1 MNVEVTGYIDACD
14 DGTLLGWAARPGD
27 PAPVTVEVLCDGVV
41 LGSAIARLYREDLKA
56 AGIGDGRHGFSF
68 AVPSATRARGS
79 YFLEAR
85 AAQSG
90 TPLGNSPYGV
100 LEDPARPF
108 RGGGAA
114 LRRFVAAQYCAG
126 EGLEIGALH
135 RPMPL
140 PDGARAR
147 YIDSFDTAE
156 LIRLWSPEVDGH
168 DVIPVDIVTDA
179 TTLLGVPDAGA
190 DFIIASHVVEHL
202 EDPIRCVFSL
212 LRVIKPG
219 GAAIVIIPDRRHTFD
234 AKRPPTPGAHVLRD
248 YYSGPGWSRR
258 AHYEEWVTVVE
269 GLSGDAARMR
279 MEKLEADGYPIHFH
293 VWTPAEFTVF
303 LAEIA
308 ALSPVPF
315 EIDLMKVSSP
325 EGIWVLRRV

>member
-1 MNVEVTGYIDACD
+1 MNVDVTGYIDACD
-14 DGTLLGWAARPGD
+14 DGTLLGWGARRDD
-27 PAPVTVEVLCDGVV
+27 PAPVTIEVLCDGAV
-41 LGSAIARLYREDLKA
+41 LGVAIARLYRADLQA
-56 AGIGDGRHGFSF
+56 AGIGDGRHGFAF
-68 AVPSATRARGS
+68 KVPPATRDRGRYVLQARD
-79 YFLEAR
+79 
-85 AAQSG
+85 AQSG
-90 TPLGNSPYGV
+90 IELGNSPFTV
-100 LEDPARPF
+100 REDLAHPF
-108 RGGGAA
+108 RAGGAQ

-147 YIDSFDTAE
+147 YIDSFDTAA

-168 DVIPVDIVTDA
+168 DVVPVDIVTDA
-179 TTLLGVPDAGA
+179 TSLAGVPDAAA

-219 GAAIVIIPDRRHTFD
+219 GVAIVIMPDRRHTFD

-248 YYSGPGWSRR
+248 YYSGPDWSRR

-269 GLSGDAARMR
+269 GLSGEAAQTRI
-279 MEKLEADGYPIHFH
+279 EKLETERYPIHFH
-293 VWTPAEFTVF
+293 VWSPGEFTVF
-303 LAEIA
+303 LNEIA

-315 EIDLMKVSSP
+315 EVDLTKVNPP
-325 EGIWVLRRV
+325 EGIWVLRR